1 MINII
6 NNDLCCAPEEQITG
20 FDFIDLIKHVIGDD
34 YLCVQLDRNLWR
46 VYLKSTESRV
56 MLFTQGININDV
68 YH

>member
-34 YLCVQLDRNLWR
+34 LLFVQLDRNLWSLPQKYR
-46 VYLKSTESRV
+46 KPCQAFHTGY
-56 MLFTQGININDV
+56 
-68 YH
+68 